1 MYLVI
6 VVCCTNLSLTWERA
20 KRGVRELEELLGKK
34 QFKAW
39 GSAWDRWHSSVV
51 FFGAVSSC
59 CKSCGFGGLHTHA
72 PPSFGNSPVL
82 WAYQLSSQKHFL
94 FFSPHDHRKM
104 VANVTLQAQK
114 PNRKYSSQLEIYLMI
129 NIGAD
134 LPIYTTWKADL
145 NNL

>member
-1 MYLVI
+1 MGSVTQLCSVFWCSELLLQ
-6 VVCCTNLSLTWERA
+6 VSWF
-20 KRGVRELEELLGKK
+20 RGVT
-34 QFKAW
+34 
-39 GSAWDRWHSSVV
+39 HP
-51 FFGAVSSC
+51 
-59 CKSCGFGGLHTHA
+59 HA

-134 LPIYTTWKADL
+134 LPIYTT
-145 NNL
+145 